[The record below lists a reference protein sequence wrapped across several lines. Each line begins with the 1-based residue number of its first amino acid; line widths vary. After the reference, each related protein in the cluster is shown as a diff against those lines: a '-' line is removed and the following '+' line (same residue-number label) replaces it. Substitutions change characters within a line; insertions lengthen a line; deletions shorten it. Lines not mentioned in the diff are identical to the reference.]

1 MKRTRI
7 LVAVLAVSLL
17 TVPASVYPWG
27 SAVHAYIAS
36 MLKPGNPNV
45 VYGSLAPD
53 MFNYAFE
60 VGALKDVFYDQF
72 HLYPQL
78 LWNPSGTSVERSLA
92 YGFMNHKED
101 DQTAHY
107 GGVQFGKK
115 DGYVIVK
122 AKVLDDILAGKFPE
136 YAAIRAAYPALSLS
150 IAHNIV
156 ENSIDILLKRMDP
169 LVGPKLMQAALLRDA
184 VFPTMV
190 VNVWGAV
197 YPPDLTIIPTVE
209 AVFKTLM
216 YNYGGL
222 FTISDEAGIIDG
234 LSAQMA
240 AFAPVFLPPGIELP
254 YDLAFQIVKT
264 GTIKGMDICKG
275 TFFKEIKKTIDQART
290 NLAGYNID

>member
-1 MKRTRI
+1 MKKPRI
-7 LVAVLAVSLL
+7 LIACLAVSLL
-17 TVPASVYPWG
+17 IVPASVYPWG

-36 MLKPGNPNV
+36 QLKPGNVNV
-45 VYGSLAPD
+45 CYGSLAPD

-60 VGALKDVFYDQF
+60 VGALKDVMYDQF
-72 HLYPQL
+72 HNYPQL
-78 LWNPSGTSVERSLA
+78 LWNPSGTTVARSLA
-92 YGFMNHKED
+92 YGFMNHRED

-122 AKVLDDILAGKFPE
+122 AKVLDDILASKFPE
-136 YAAIRAAYPALSLS
+136 YAAIKAAYPALSLS

-169 LVGPKLMQAALLRDA
+169 QVGIKLMQAAGLRDA
-184 VFPTMV
+184 TFPSMV
-190 VNVWGAV
+190 IATYAGGDPALSGIISAV
-197 YPPDLTIIPTVE
+197 EL
-209 AVFKTLM
+209 AFKTLM

-222 FTISDEAGIIDG
+222 FAIYDEQGIIDG

-254 YDLAFQIVKT
+254 YDLAYQIVRT
-264 GTIKGMDICKG
+264 GTVKGMDICKG
-275 TFFKEIKKTIDQART
+275 TFFKEVKLTVEQARQ
-290 NLAGYNID
+290 NLSGYNIN